1 MEEPRVLSTNQ
12 WPSDLGWSE
21 GYSRKGVGPT
31 LELGVVVEVLHQ
43 HLQTIGMLVLSVPI
57 QYIHLSS
64 HERSEISDF
73 SADIMHGRE
82 EEQKGAIDHPMNR
95 RRSRSVK
102 CKANPKNVQHYH
114 CPAS

>member
-73 SADIMHGRE
+73 SANIMHGRE
-82 EEQKGAIDHPMNR
+82 EEHAARQTKQRHGRTSAIKSLYLFTKGPNF
-95 RRSRSVK
+95 SS
-102 CKANPKNVQHYH
+102 
-114 CPAS
+114 